1 VSPEFGDYPPVTSLA
16 KWLFLQLRSD
26 EYTESLQFA
35 GYFFLNGIFLL
46 PLFGKFMGCIKRA
59 SVSRWKEIFLEI
71 LAFAAVMLLPG
82 VFNGII
88 YYGTPADITMAI
100 VYGTLLLAIAD
111 DEESGDIYYFTRI
124 ALYTSV
130 LLMCKNV
137 GFEWAVFALL
147 FYILFGR
154 KKKIMLAAVAFAGG
168 TWMSWLLF
176 CFVNRRVAKL
186 TGAGLRMAASGSYT
200 PPENTADKLGYF
212 TEGFWLQPMHAD
224 HNLTLDLSTGAAV
237 VLILLA
243 VFVLHKMGI
252 YAGKEFKKMM
262 AFLGISAAVSYGMV
276 FVAHI
281 TIFQTEEQYL
291 DAYAMAVS
299 IARYCAPFALGSVY
313 LIMGQLLDRL
323 GDVSDD
329 RRAMLP
335 LFACLLL
342 ICLTA
347 DYRGVYN
354 HLIGYRDSVAENEA
368 YVSDMVGDE
377 GRLITA
383 AVDNREYWGK
393 RVLVMRD
400 GHQYYWVHNTYISKE
415 ASPVALVYDSY
426 LAEEDSAEIIIKK
439 IQDSHAAYLYVED
452 ATGDS
457 VQLFSQIIEGGE
469 FEPGKVYN
477 IEENVY

>member
-1 VSPEFGDYPPVTSLA
+1 MFYVVMLALVLMAALISVKYEKNMMDCLPLVAAALIIGMYLLSFFRGLGILGWTMLAASAAVAVMSARHGRNFFLQLLKKIADPGVIMFGICVILVTVATSARIFTWWDDINFWSSDAKQLFFMKGFPGKYGNVSPEFGDYPPVTSLA

-46 PLFGKFMGCIKRA
+46 PLFGKFRGCIKRA
-59 SVSRWKEIFLEI
+59 SLSRWKEIILEI
-71 LAFAAVMLLPG
+71 LAFLAVMLLPG

-100 VYGTLLLAIAD
+100 VYGALLMVIAD
-111 DEESGDIYYFTRI
+111 DDKNGDIYYFSRI

-137 GFEWAVFALL
+137 GFEWAVFALF

-154 KKKIMLAAVAFAGG
+154 KKKSIAAAVLFAGG

-176 CFVNRRVAKL
+176 CFMNRRVAKL
-186 TGAGLRMAASGSYT
+186 TGAGLRMAASGNYT

-224 HNLTLDLSTGAAV
+224 HNLTLDLSTGAMV
-237 VLILLA
+237 VLIFLA
-243 VFVLHKMGI
+243 VFALHKMGI
-252 YAGKEFKKMM
+252 YAGKEFKKMA

-299 IARYCAPFALGSVY
+299 IARYCAPFALGSV
-313 LIMGQLLDRL
+313 
-323 GDVSDD
+323 
-329 RRAMLP
+329 
-335 LFACLLL
+335 
-342 ICLTA
+342 
-347 DYRGVYN
+347 
-354 HLIGYRDSVAENEA
+354 
-368 YVSDMVGDE
+368 
-377 GRLITA
+377 
-383 AVDNREYWGK
+383 
-393 RVLVMRD
+393 
-400 GHQYYWVHNTYISKE
+400 
-415 ASPVALVYDSY
+415 
-426 LAEEDSAEIIIKK
+426 
-439 IQDSHAAYLYVED
+439 
-452 ATGDS
+452 
-457 VQLFSQIIEGGE
+457 
-469 FEPGKVYN
+469 
-477 IEENVY
+477 